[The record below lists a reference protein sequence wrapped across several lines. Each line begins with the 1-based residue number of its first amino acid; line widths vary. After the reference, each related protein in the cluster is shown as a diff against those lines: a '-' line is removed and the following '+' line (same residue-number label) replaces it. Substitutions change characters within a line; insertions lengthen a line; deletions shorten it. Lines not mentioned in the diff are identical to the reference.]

1 MTDDGG
7 DETSYDATPPAGD
20 ASALPT
26 EPRLQIE
33 SGARGAFWQ
42 IAFPAMVVLLALS
55 VPLVAWFG
63 KESLLD
69 SRGGKVE
76 APILDPKAPG
86 YEAVVEPTPTMLL
99 VNLAPDDTLAGVTFL
114 AQAGSTSGSVL
125 FIPVNTVVEVDD
137 LGLPDPATVTGSAPL
152 DPTADTATTETV
164 ASETEP
170 SDTTDTTT
178 VDSTATTGDLAA
190 TTTPA
195 TAPASTE
202 GPTATGVLPL
212 KDIYQL
218 GGTSKVTE
226 AVEKLLGLGIG
237 GRTVEIEGEAVVDND
252 ADAVIELTAERW
264 QELLAPVS
272 PLPVENA
279 RLVAESDENGTVI
292 AQYPA
297 GTVELPADGVGS
309 FLRVRNEDES
319 ELNRLDRHQAFW
331 TAWLTAVGSSTDP
344 AVIPGEAD
352 AGLGGFVRGLSVSE
366 VAFFK
371 LPVDTVS
378 VPGAPDDLFQV
389 DQEAVDSLVATLVP
403 FPVGS
408 DVSPRPRVRV
418 LDGTGTEGRALEAA
432 EILVRAGAEIEIM
445 GNAASFDHVANDVIY
460 YDESMAEAAQY
471 YADALGGGAIALVA
485 EPGEIVELTIVIGL
499 DFDPDAAIDATT
511 SPIDTAPPDTGPPAT
526 GADGTSGD
534 D

>member
-1 MTDDGG
+1 MTDFGG
-7 DETSYDATPPAGD
+7 DETSDDATPSVSDPA
-20 ASALPT
+20 APPAPK
-26 EPRLQIE
+26 LQIE

-42 IAFPAMVVLLALS
+42 IAFPALVVLLALS

-76 APILDPKAPG
+76 APILDPEAPG

-114 AQAGSTSGSVL
+114 AQAGATSGSVL

-137 LGLPDPATVTGSAPL
+137 LGLPDPATFTGSVPPDTAVDSTTL
-152 DPTADTATTETV
+152 DPDGDATDIT
-164 ASETEP
+164 
-170 SDTTDTTT
+170 DTTDTTAA
-178 VDSTATTGDLAA
+178 DPTATTGDPAA
-190 TTTPA
+190 TT
-195 TAPASTE
+195 ASTAAPPSSAE

-218 GGTSKVTE
+218 GGTPKVTE

-237 GRTVEIEGEAVVDND
+237 GRTVEIGGEAIESDD
-252 ADAVIELTAERW
+252 GEAVIELTAERW
-264 QELLAPVS
+264 QELVAPVS
-272 PLPVENA
+272 PLAVENA
-279 RLVAESDENGTVI
+279 RLVAETDENGTVI

-297 GTVELPADGVGS
+297 GTIELPGEGVGS
-309 FLRVRNEDES
+309 YLRVRNEGES

-331 TAWLTAVGSSTDP
+331 TAWLTAVGSSSDP

-371 LPVDTVS
+371 LPVDTVA
-378 VPGAPDDLFQV
+378 VPGAPDDLFRA
-389 DQEAVDSLVATLVP
+389 DQEAVDSLVASLVP
-403 FPVGS
+403 FPIGS
-408 DVSPRPRVRV
+408 DISPRPRVRV

-432 EILVRAGAEIEIM
+432 EVLVRAGAEIEIM

-460 YDESMAEAAQY
+460 YDESMAESAQY

-485 EPGEIVELTIVIGL
+485 EPGEIVQLTIVIGT
-499 DFDPDAAIDATT
+499 DFDPDALIDATT
-511 SPIDTAPPDTGPPAT
+511 VPIDTAPPETGPPAT
-526 GADGTSGD
+526 GTDTTSGD